1 VYIRLQKS
9 RAPRHCDDCLLR
21 WLLLSLDPEHATTF
35 LALRILRWLLNFRG
49 GGSKLYIYIYIYIH
63 VHIEYIVAHW
73 LWATNRRP
81 VTLLYL
87 ATRFVEESVLTEQ
100 ASHIQRQSG

>member
-1 VYIRLQKS
+1 MK
-9 RAPRHCDDCLLR
+9 CFNT
-21 WLLLSLDPEHATTF
+21 TTF
-35 LALRILRWLLNFRG
+35 LALRILGWLLNFRG
-49 GGSKLYIYIYIYIH
+49 GGSKLYIYTYIH
-63 VHIEYIVAHW
+63 IQCIVAHW